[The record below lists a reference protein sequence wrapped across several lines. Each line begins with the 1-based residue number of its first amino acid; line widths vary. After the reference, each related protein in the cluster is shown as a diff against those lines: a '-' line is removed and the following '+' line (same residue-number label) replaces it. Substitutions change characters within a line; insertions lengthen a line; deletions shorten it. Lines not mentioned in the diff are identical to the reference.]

1 MANVFINGL
10 KSRTGGGKSNLY
22 NYLALLKESRTGNKF
37 FVLTPDKNEYSK
49 FSCEFIE
56 IIDINNLFKHNIL
69 FPFLYHL
76 TIPRLL
82 KRYNIDV
89 IFNLGDIVIPTNL
102 SQLYLFDWAYALYPN
117 SIVWRRMDFKDYLT
131 RKIKMFVIRKYINK
145 AAIVIAQIKTMQ
157 DRLMSIYGLR
167 NVELVPNALS
177 VEHISGGQPYDFRFP
192 KDKIKLLYLSNYSSH
207 KNFEVLV
214 SLARKIKDQGLPY
227 CIIITIEPADHKLA
241 KRFISSIKK
250 SEMDSII
257 MNIGRVAMDH
267 VPDLYH
273 QCDAL
278 LMPTLLESYGNPYAE
293 AMYHN
298 KTIITS
304 DLDFA
309 KDVCGDAA
317 FYFDPLDEN
326 SILASIK
333 QAFSDNQRRSAK
345 IEEGKRRIS
354 QLLTREQVFRRYN
367 ELLERVSEKR
377 SLN

>member
-10 KSRTGGGKSNLY
+10 KSKTGGGKSILN
-22 NYLALLKESRTGNKF
+22 NYLALLKESKTVNKF
-37 FVLTPDKNEYSK
+37 FVLTPDQNEYSG
-49 FSCEFIE
+49 FSSEFID
-56 IIDINNLFKHNIL
+56 IIDINNLLKHNIL
-69 FPFLYHL
+69 FLWLYHL

-82 KRYNIDV
+82 KRYKIDV

-117 SIVWRRMDFKDYLT
+117 SIVWKKMDYKDYLT
-131 RKIKMFVIRKYINK
+131 RKIKMYVIKKYINK
-145 AAIVIAQIKTMQ
+145 AVIVIAQIKTMQ
-157 DRLMSIYGLR
+157 DRLMSIYGLK

-214 SLARKIKDQGLPY
+214 SLARIIKDLSLPY
-227 CIIITIEPADHKLA
+227 CIIVTIEPADHKLA

-250 SEMDSII
+250 SEVDSII
-257 MNIGRVAMDH
+257 INTGRVAMDH
-267 VPDLYH
+267 VPTLYH

-278 LMPTLLESYGNPYAE
+278 LMPTLLESYGYPFVE

-333 QAFSDNQRRSAK
+333 QAFSDNQKRSTK

-367 ELLERVSEKR
+367 ELLERASEKR
-377 SLN
+377 SPN